1 MDFKEAIPITA
12 LRKFDVMCLHSPKLR
27 QDRELQQQILN
38 WAVDMLLEAREE
50 WGELHNDT
58 IESVIKCHTSSEAKR
73 KSEIKDQKYAPFRE
87 YFKQIQQEKYEF
99 ALQNGSKLTANS
111 FVDWFL
117 ENKTDI
123 QIPYVEQ
130 NQKNKLRQLAQ
141 QNNRE
146 FKKLL
151 HDKA

>member
-1 MDFKEAIPITA
+1 MDFKEVIPITA
-12 LRKFDVMCLHSPKLR
+12 LRKFDAICLHNEYLHQNKA
-27 QDRELQQQILN
+27 LQQQLLDCM
-38 WAVDMLLEAREE
+38 ADMITEAREH
-50 WGELHNDT
+50 WGDIHATT
-58 IESVIKCHTSSEAKR
+58 IDAVIKTHHREKAHKGAVVR
-73 KSEIKDQKYAPFRE
+73 DKKYAEFRE
-87 YFKQIQQEKYEF
+87 KFAEIQREKYKET
-99 ALQNGSKLTANS
+99 LQIGIKLTANS

-117 ENKTDI
+117 ANKTDI

-151 HDKA
+151 LG